1 MNTQHIERTLFFGGL
16 FIFIFFALCLNAQ
29 QQNIPLTWQFSRTSE
44 NFFEEINE
52 HTSLKPLLQSR
63 LYLNKTDSSFNPSQ
77 IDPNVYRYQND
88 KSKHWFMRKT
98 FHENLIKIDS
108 GDFWLT
114 IDPLL
119 HFSNSID
126 YADTSGNKIS
136 NNTRGVIIRGNIG
149 KQFSFTSS
157 FYENQSYFPK
167 YISEYIESKA
177 EWYYAANTNK
187 WFQRPGYGPVPGQG
201 RSKPFKKYG
210 YDYAFSQGYIS
221 FSPKAWINFQAGHD
235 KHFVGDGYRSLLLS
249 DAAFN
254 YPFFKT
260 TLWAF
265 NGKLMYTAIYNSLV
279 NLERTPNPTT
289 PEANFRNKLGSFHY
303 AAYRF
308 NKYVTLGLFQGI
320 IWQRMDS
327 TGTLPFNFNYVNPLI
342 FVNAAQYGFDNKNN
356 LLMGSTAKINLPLKI
371 TLYGQVALTG
381 TNFQTAWQA
390 GIKYSGIKNLFLLAE
405 YNSSASNTYKSRTAF
420 QHYSHYYEPLAH
432 PYGNDF
438 SELVF
443 MVQYNFKRIFVDSKF
458 IYAIRDF
465 NYNNFYNKDYEHFY
479 NTYLRS
485 EFYSLQSTL
494 GFMLNRRNNLH
505 IYVNYT
511 HRYYIGE
518 EPINWAD
525 TLYKASGIFTS
536 TYSTIFSFGIK
547 THLFNTYYDF

>member
-1 MNTQHIERTLFFGGL
+1 MNTKCNAHTRIIGGLCSLLFFTL
-16 FIFIFFALCLNAQ
+16 NLNAQ
-29 QQNIPLTWQFSRTSE
+29 QQNIPLTWQFSRYAE
-44 NFFEEINE
+44 NYFENINE

-63 LYLNKTDSSFNPSQ
+63 MYLSQKDSNFDASKTDVNL
-77 IDPNVYRYQND
+77 YRYEKNN
-88 KSKHWFMRKT
+88 SKHWLVRKT
-98 FHENLIKIDS
+98 IHENLIKVDS

-167 YISEYIESKA
+167 YVSEYIESKA
-177 EWYYAANTNK
+177 EWYYASNTNK

-221 FSPKAWINFQAGHD
+221 FSPATWINFQAGHD

-260 TLWAF
+260 TVWAF
-265 NGKLMYTAIYNSLV
+265 KNKLMYSVLYNSLI

-289 PEANFRNKLGSFHY
+289 PEANFRNKLGSFQY
-303 AAYRF
+303 AVYRF
-308 NKYVTLGLFQGI
+308 NKFVSLGLFQGI

-327 TGTLPFNFNYVNPLI
+327 AGTLPFNYNYVNPLL
-342 FVNAAQYGFDNKNN
+342 FANAAQYGFDNKNN
-356 LLMGSTAKINLPLKI
+356 LLLGSTAKINLPFKI
-371 TLYGQVALTG
+371 SLYGQVALTG
-381 TNFQTAWQA
+381 ISNQTAWQA
-390 GIKYSGIKNLFLLAE
+390 GIKYFGVKNLFLLAE
-405 YNSSASNTYKSRTAF
+405 YNSSAANTYKSKTAF

-438 SELVF
+438 NELVF
-443 MVQYNFKRIFVDSKF
+443 MAQYNFKRIFIDLKF
-458 IYAIRDF
+458 IYALRDY
-465 NYNNFYNKDYEHFY
+465 NYNNFYNKDYVPFY
-479 NTYLRS
+479 NTYFRS
-485 EFYSLQSTL
+485 EFYSLQTTL

-511 HRYYIGE
+511 HRNIEE
-518 EPINWAD
+518 EPINWAA
-525 TLYKASGIFTS
+525 TFYNTPNIFTS